1 MADGGILVV
10 LAHPD
15 DESLISG
22 TMARYTDA
30 GMPVTML
37 CATRGE
43 AGEIAPGTDATPD
56 NLGEHRERELRDAC
70 AIVGVHDVRLLP
82 FRDSGM
88 AGTPENNDPR
98 SLAQASKAE
107 VVSAMAGVMRDV
119 RPRAVLTWDATGGY
133 GHPDHMKVHVCAT
146 EAFETSGAARNAA
159 LFYSVIPIEEFTSAM
174 EEMRRR
180 GIEVG
185 DPPGD
190 PDAMDQMEM
199 VRPNCIIDVA
209 AQLDR
214 KQQAL
219 RAHRTQAGSFDM
231 FDRMPEDLSRRF
243 FEREYFHRAIPPLP
257 AGVTL
262 DGLFEGEGR

>member
-1 MADGGILVV
+1 MAEGGILVV

-22 TMARYTDA
+22 TIARYA
-30 GMPVTML
+30 GDGTPVTML

-43 AGEIAPGTDATPD
+43 AGEIAPDTDATPE

-70 AIVGVHDVRLLP
+70 AILGVTDVRLLP

-88 AGTPENNDPR
+88 AGTPENDDPR
-98 SLAQASKAE
+98 SLAQASKAD
-107 VVSAMAGVMRDV
+107 VVSTIAAVMREV
-119 RPRAVLTWDATGGY
+119 RPRIVLTWDATGGY

-146 EAFETSGAARNAA
+146 EAFETSGVARVGA
-159 LFYSVIPIEEFTSAM
+159 LFYSVIPIEEFTSAI

-190 PDAMDQMEM
+190 PEAMDRMEM
-199 VRPNCIIDVA
+199 VRPNCVIDVS
-209 AQLDR
+209 AQLAR
-214 KQQAL
+214 KQDAL

-243 FEREYFHRAIPPLP
+243 FEREFFHRAIPPLP
-257 AGVTL
+257 AGITL
-262 DGLFEGEGR
+262 DGLFQDEGR